1 MNTMEKLNKEQLV
14 ELLISSD
21 YEIRNF
27 ARDYIKNNYDI
38 NFYVYANFFSSKN
51 IYYSLENNNWPDKAK
66 AVFYLDKEITIYFK
80 SSDISRPYITS
91 LLNCIFEYNGKREIN

>member
-1 MNTMEKLNKEQLV
+1 MEKLNKEQLV

-21 YEIRNF
+21 YEIRNL

-38 NFYVYANFFSSKN
+38 NFFVYASFFGN
-51 IYYSLENNNWPDKAK
+51 QHIYYSLKNNDGSYKAK
-66 AVFYLDKEITIYFK
+66 VEFYLDREITIYFN

-91 LLNCIFEYNGKREIN
+91 LLNCILEYNGKRKIN